1 MPSRA
6 EIRGRIETV
15 LRAVSIGL
23 LGWMLW
29 LSLDRGKP
37 ETVASAGSVNL
48 GEALRA
54 WSLAGAPPNRIS
66 VQLDSIPPTRDRDWL
81 AALRSAGSS
90 VSWSGDLPAVGV
102 DVQPV
107 ASPRGGL
114 TVLTAAP
121 SAARIELID
130 DIGALDTADARGGG
144 ARFAIPSASGI
155 VSAKVGGTIASAREV
170 DNVQIRRVLVIGN
183 AGWESKFVVAALE
196 EDGWEVDAQMRVAP
210 GISVTQGSINP
221 IDTSRY
227 AAVVALDGSAA
238 SHASDIVR
246 YVAHGGGVILAGT
259 ASSVD
264 AFSPIRAGAPG
275 RSTGGTL
282 LASDPGATTLR
293 AVPLVPIAVM
303 RGDAIVLDRRDGAI
317 AAAARR
323 HAGGRVLQQGYVDT
337 WRWRMGGG
345 DASLAEHRAWWT
357 RAVAGVAYA
366 PRIARSAS
374 GPADA
379 APVAGLIASLGDPSP
394 RQASSLA
401 SAASSVSLWW
411 LFALLSLSLIAEWAS
426 RRMRGAR

>member
-1 MPSRA
+1 MEA
-6 EIRGRIETV
+6 V
-15 LRAVSIGL
+15 LRAVSIAL
-23 LGWMLW
+23 LAWMLW

-37 ETVASAGSVNL
+37 ETVASARSANL
-48 GEALRA
+48 GAALRA
-54 WSLAGAPPNRIS
+54 WASAGTAPDKIS
-66 VQLDSIPPTRDRDWL
+66 IQLDSTPVPRDRDWL
-81 AALRSAGSS
+81 AALRSAGSG
-90 VSWSGDLPAVGV
+90 VSWSGDLPAAGV

-121 SAARIELID
+121 SAARINLVD
-130 DIGALDTADARGGG
+130 DVGALDTADARGGG

-155 VSAKVGGTIASAREV
+155 VRAKVGGTTASAR
-170 DNVQIRRVLVIGN
+170 DADSVQIKRVLVIGN

-196 EDGWEVDAQMRVAP
+196 EDGWKVDAQLRVAP

-227 AAVVALDGSAA
+227 AAVVALDVSAG

-246 YVAHGGGVILAGT
+246 YVSSGGGVILAGT
-259 ASSVD
+259 AASLDV
-264 AFSPIRAGAPG
+264 FSPIRAGAPG
-275 RSTGGTL
+275 RSTGAL

-323 HAGGRVLQQGYVDT
+323 HIGGRVLQHGYVDT

-345 DASLAEHRAWWT
+345 DASLADHRAWWT
-357 RAVAGVAYA
+357 RAVAGIAYA
-366 PRIARSAS
+366 PRIARSV
-374 GPADA
+374 PEPTDA
-379 APVAGLIASLGDPSP
+379 APVAGLIAALGEPSP

-401 SAASSVSLWW
+401 SAAGSVSLWW
-411 LFALLSLSLIAEWAS
+411 LFALLSLSLIAELTS